1 MSWGGDV
8 AARVPVATPG
18 GGLAGLAA
26 KTRLALSAAAVFAC
40 TLLAAASFT
49 APTLVGD
56 IATRSALAT
65 MRLATATCADW
76 REAGSAR
83 RDALVGALTVAATA
97 PDPESPGATLDR
109 AAASAQLSRACSTR
123 LSRSFLL
130 FEVYNRA
137 ASFSPAAAG
146 AAPALGGFGNGPH
159 D

>member
-1 MSWGGDV
+1 MSRAGGI
-8 AARVPVATPG
+8 AARVPAAGPG
-18 GGLAGLAA
+18 AFAGPGPR
-26 KTRLALSAAAVFAC
+26 TRLASSAAAVFAC

-56 IATRSALAT
+56 IATRPAIAT

-76 REAGSAR
+76 QAAGSAR

-97 PDPESPGATLDR
+97 PDPENPGATLDR
-109 AAASAQLSRACSTR
+109 AAASTQLSRACSTR

-137 ASFSPAAAG
+137 ASFSPAGAAG
-146 AAPALGGFGNGPH
+146 AAPALGGFGNGPR